1 MGAFHRARTCPKLS
15 QFGVLMPL
23 PTSVLVHP
31 STTPSQKVLSG
42 GCAVSVVRSE
52 TFADSNRPPA
62 VELKQHQRV
71 CRELDEWKQ
80 RALNAQRQLS
90 QFTTFAGCE
99 KLKESERIRSWA
111 VVTVAAASKP
121 DADGWRFINLFD
133 VVTVAG
139 IAVTPKD
146 ESDDALRQARSNA
159 KSTASRA
166 ITFVEGCGVLERGD
180 QIYFHDDEDD
190 SNKITGSRAR
200 VRFTVPVDQALN
212 AIAFQTEPR
221 PAPKSRG
228 IHVAPL
234 KCPNCGSTDHMYLKC
249 SHCEF
254 QCTGD
259 EWTELQ
265 VQRLEAK
272 SSDTQQTLAEP
283 GLQNLQ
289 PKNVED
295 TEGVEDS
302 LGLQIMQPGLKAL
315 EELQAAHQ
323 WVFWKWKERNGKRTK
338 PPFNPATG
346 KEAISND
353 PACRWLE
360 RESSLVD

>member
-1 MGAFHRARTCPKLS
+1 M
-15 QFGVLMPL
+15 
-23 PTSVLVHP
+23 
-31 STTPSQKVLSG
+31 
-42 GCAVSVVRSE
+42 SVVRSE

-190 SNKITGSRAR
+190 SNKITGSRRGCASR
-200 VRFTVPVDQALN
+200 SPSTRHSMQSLS
-212 AIAFQTEPR
+212 R
-221 PAPKSRG
+221 PNLG
-228 IHVAPL
+228 L
-234 KCPNCGSTDHMYLKC
+234 
-249 SHCEF
+249 
-254 QCTGD
+254 
-259 EWTELQ
+259 
-265 VQRLEAK
+265 
-272 SSDTQQTLAEP
+272 
-283 GLQNLQ
+283 LQN
-289 PKNVED
+289 PVAFTWRPSNVP
-295 TEGVEDS
+295 TVAAQITCTSSAATVNFTAPGTNGLSCKFNASKPSPPTLSRHWRSPGCKICS
-302 LGLQIMQPGLKAL
+302 L
-315 EELQAAHQ
+315 
-323 WVFWKWKERNGKRTK
+323 RT
-338 PPFNPATG
+338 
-346 KEAISND
+346 
-353 PACRWLE
+353 
-360 RESSLVD
+360 

>member
-1 MGAFHRARTCPKLS
+1 
-15 QFGVLMPL
+15 
-23 PTSVLVHP
+23 
-31 STTPSQKVLSG
+31 
-42 GCAVSVVRSE
+42 VSVVRSE

-234 KCPNCGSTDHMYLKC
+234 KCPNCGSTDRGVQNSVAHRIHDRQAKQHRLNFGV
-249 SHCEF
+249 SDFGDRRQLTCECLLLVASEILHQSQTVGG
-254 QCTGD
+254 QCG
-259 EWTELQ
+259 
-265 VQRLEAK
+265 
-272 SSDTQQTLAEP
+272 
-283 GLQNLQ
+283 
-289 PKNVED
+289 
-295 TEGVEDS
+295 
-302 LGLQIMQPGLKAL
+302 
-315 EELQAAHQ
+315 
-323 WVFWKWKERNGKRTK
+323 
-338 PPFNPATG
+338 
-346 KEAISND
+346 
-353 PACRWLE
+353 
-360 RESSLVD
+360 